1 MAHLQV
7 HISDEG
13 LAEIDTDPV
22 VAAPG
27 RSVHEAVLDRLQ
39 RYAEE
44 RGDDIEATVN
54 DALGAAHFV
63 LRVSPDGSS
72 HIIAAGDV
80 QPAEPEQAHTVTP
93 PVSALSAAVARARA
107 SAGVR
112 TDAPT
117 STPGVTVGFPAELA
131 ERIGRINASA
141 DAGRLDEAF
150 ADATALRESLTSSV
164 GAEHP
169 HAVEARSLEAYLAH
183 LLGDDR
189 EAMVLAL
196 AVARIR
202 CGAGDGQAAAEVA
215 RAAAAWQHLADDLAA
230 VTHGRELLHMWDM
243 LERRGPLPP
252 GHAELARQI
261 RRHVEGLEGT
271 YA

>member
-1 MAHLQV
+1 MAHFQV

-13 LAEIDTDPV
+13 FAEIDADPV
-22 VAAPG
+22 VVVPG

-39 RYAEE
+39 RYAQE
-44 RGDDIEATVN
+44 RGDGIEATVN

-72 HIIAAGDV
+72 HIITAGEA
-80 QPAEPEQAHTVTP
+80 PPTEPEPTHAETP

-107 SAGVR
+107 TAAVR
-112 TDAPT
+112 TDPLA
-117 STPGVTVGFPAELA
+117 SAPGVTVGLPAELA
-131 ERIGRINASA
+131 ERIGRIKASA

-150 ADATALRESLTSSV
+150 ADATALRESVTGSV

-183 LLGDDR
+183 LLGNDR
-189 EAMVLAL
+189 EAVVLAL

-202 CGAGDGQAAAEVA
+202 CGAGDGQAAADVA
-215 RAAAAWQHLADDLAA
+215 RAAAAWQHLVDDLAA
-230 VTHGRELLHMWDM
+230 VAHGRELLHMWDA

-252 GHAELARQI
+252 GHAELAGQI
-261 RRHVEGLEGT
+261 RRHIEALEDA
-271 YA
+271 YV